1 MIVGHGNNIYQF
13 GDSRIEVDFSSNIAF
28 NNHSAEI
35 YEHLR
40 EGIEAIGDY
49 PDPEAKSLT
58 NLIAQDLSLPTD
70 QILVTNGS
78 AEAFYLLAH
87 LLMRRKLIDTAI
99 TTPSFSEYEDSCTLY
114 SHKVSY
120 IALNEL
126 LTTDLTNFT
135 SVWFGSPNNPD
146 GYRITVDEI
155 DQLATKYPTCY
166 FVVDRAY
173 NDLSQDKE
181 YDKEPHENVII
192 INSFTKSY
200 GIPGLR
206 LGYLVAHP
214 YIISELSNMRPP
226 WSVNSLSLI
235 AGEYILANRD
245 RLQPSIVDLIEESQ
259 NLQDQIANIDGFSVL
274 KSRCNFFLV
283 ELTNGKTA
291 SQLQEY
297 LVKEHRLLI
306 RNASNFHGL
315 TPQHIRI
322 ATQNHTQNRKLI
334 EALQKWR

>member
-13 GDSRIEVDFSSNIAF
+13 GESRIEVDFSSNIAF

-35 YEHLR
+35 YQHLR
-40 EGIEAIGDY
+40 KKIDAIGDY
-49 PDPEAKSLT
+49 PDPEAKRLT
-58 NLIAQDLSLPTD
+58 NLISQNLSLSTD

-87 LLMRRKLIDTAI
+87 LLKRRELTNTLI

-120 IALNEL
+120 IAIDKL

-155 DQLATKYPTCY
+155 DQLATRYPTCY
-166 FVVDRAY
+166 FVIDRAY

-181 YDKEPHENVII
+181 LDKEPRKNIII

-214 YIISELSNMRPP
+214 EIVSELSTMRPP
-226 WSVNSLSLI
+226 WSVNALSLI
-235 AGEYILANRD
+235 AGEYILKNQD
-245 RLQPSIVDLIEESQ
+245 RLQPSIEDLVEESRL
-259 NLQDQIANIDGFSVL
+259 LQDRIANIDGFSVTR
-274 KSRCNFFLV
+274 SRCNFFLV

-297 LVKEHRLLI
+297 LVKGHRVLI
-306 RNASNFHGL
+306 RDASNFRGL

-322 ATQNHTQNRKLI
+322 ATHNRKQNEELI
-334 EALQKWR
+334 KALQKWR